1 MPEIDHRKW
10 APGHMVVEVL
20 STRPTAPW
28 KPTAPTWATI
38 ELIATIAI
46 SRASMSSRLAAGN
59 YYLGGT
65 DNG

>member
-28 KPTAPTWATI
+28 QPTAASWIII
-38 ELIATIAI
+38 ERIAREAI
-46 SRASMSSRLAAGN
+46 IRAAARS
-59 YYLGGT
+59 YWTLQKHK